1 MKESKL
7 LAIRGALII
16 SAIGILSFAATSRCN
31 PYFLTKDTK
40 MPNSYD
46 VHIIKATADSQ
57 TVVLSSGFKVV
68 DTVVCKVYTG
78 SGLLSMPSPYVNFK
92 NWFSSN
98 SHFIADSN
106 LWENYT
112 SYTKPTQYRSHGI
125 AAFVCHGDDC
135 YEFYTNDM
143 KQSDTGSSV
152 SYMWPF
158 TNTEPITA
166 YAQFIMTRVQ
176 IKSIN
181 VKTKLANYSAPKGSY
196 NLKGQLIKSDK
207 ICHLGII
214 YPSRKAWLKINK

>member
-7 LAIRGALII
+7 LAIRGTLII
-16 SAIGILSFAATSRCN
+16 SAIGILSIASSSRCN
-31 PYFLTKDTK
+31 PYFLSKDTK
-40 MPNSYD
+40 MPNSYA
-46 VHIIKATADSQ
+46 VHIIKTTADSQ

-68 DTVVCKVYTG
+68 DTVVCKVYAG
-78 SGLLSMPSPYVNFK
+78 SGMLSMPSPYVNFK

-125 AAFVCHGDDC
+125 AAFVCQGNDC

-158 TNTEPITA
+158 TNTESITA
-166 YAQFIMTRVQ
+166 YAQFIMTRVS
-176 IKSIN
+176 IKSIKQN
-181 VKTKLANYSAPKGSY
+181 VRNVNMKQVSYSMPKKGIY
-196 NLKGQLIKSDK
+196 NLKGQILTKGKVCRLEISF
-207 ICHLGII
+207 
-214 YPSRKAWLKINK
+214 R

>member
-7 LAIRGALII
+7 LAIRGTLII
-16 SAIGILSFAATSRCN
+16 STIGILSIASSSHCN

-40 MPNSYD
+40 MPNSYA
-46 VHIIKATADSQ
+46 VHIIKTTADSQ

-98 SHFIADSN
+98 SDFIADSN

-125 AAFVCHGDDC
+125 AAFICHGDDC

-143 KQSDTGSSV
+143 KQSDTGSRL

-166 YAQFIMTRVQ
+166 YAQFIMTRVP
-176 IKSIN
+176 IKLIKQDVRN
-181 VKTKLANYSAPKGSY
+181 VNMKQVNYSMPKKGIY
-196 NLKGQLIKSDK
+196 NLKGQILTKGKVCRLEISF
-207 ICHLGII
+207 
-214 YPSRKAWLKINK
+214 R